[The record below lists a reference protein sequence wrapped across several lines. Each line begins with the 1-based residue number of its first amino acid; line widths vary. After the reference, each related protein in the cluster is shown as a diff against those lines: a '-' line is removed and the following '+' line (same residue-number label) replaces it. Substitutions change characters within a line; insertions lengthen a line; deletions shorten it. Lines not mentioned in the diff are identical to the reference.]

1 MMQLIVRS
9 NPISYSEMWKKVHLG
24 IGEIQQI
31 DQDYS
36 NVSKENSLD
45 NGYILTLAPTRLPN
59 DLEIRHE
66 RKKGVMIELSNQK
79 DGIAIY

>member
-1 MMQLIVRS
+1 MGRWDLAREGAHVRLGES
-9 NPISYSEMWKKVHLG
+9 NG
-24 IGEIQQI
+24 DF
-31 DQDYS
+31 DQDYR

-66 RKKGVMIELSNQK
+66 RKKGIMIELSN
-79 DGIAIY
+79 